1 MSVSIFAPVASATV
15 KPKPP
20 GIGSTIK
27 VAAIPGASGAYSVT
41 VLQVYS
47 NYIYDRAPYRLTE
60 NGQSLQRLKHH
71 IRSLL
76 AWMHR
81 SVMGEPP
88 GAPKSRGVGRDNGS
102 VGLAAGDAYR
112 ALW

>member
-1 MSVSIFAPVASATV
+1 MKSLIASLAAAVLAASIMSVSIFAPVASATV

-60 NGQSLQRLKHH
+60 NGQIFAKVETSHSVIVSLDAPIGNGRTS
-71 IRSLL
+71 RS
-76 AWMHR
+76 A
-81 SVMGEPP
+81 
-88 GAPKSRGVGRDNGS
+88 
-102 VGLAAGDAYR
+102 
-112 ALW
+112 